1 MARFRLGHWRP
12 PPSPEV
18 WISVP
23 IGTNIVK
30 SKVSSI
36 ALLLVA
42 TNAYAASVAT
52 PTASAP
58 PSEPRKLAS
67 WYIPGGPKGAPND
80 VAEIAKRNG
89 LYIGPAQGW
98 YWKDGL
104 WFAPPKAAQH

>member
-1 MARFRLGHWRP
+1 M
-12 PPSPEV
+12 
-18 WISVP
+18 
-23 IGTNIVK
+23 K
-30 SKVSSI
+30 SKVLSI
-36 ALLLVA
+36 ALLLAA

-58 PSEPRKLAS
+58 PSEPRKLPS
-67 WYIPGGPKGAPND
+67 WYIKGGPKGAPND

-104 WFAPPKAAQH
+104 WFAPPQAAQH

>member
-1 MARFRLGHWRP
+1 M
-12 PPSPEV
+12 
-18 WISVP
+18 
-23 IGTNIVK
+23 K

-36 ALLLVA
+36 ALLLAA
-42 TNAYAASVAT
+42 TNTYATVAT

-58 PSEPRKLAS
+58 PSERKLPS

-89 LYIGPAQGW
+89 LYVGPAQGW